1 MSAEAHVT
9 SIWKKQKLFISVFL
23 FVVAGWFLWDGKV
36 NWPRSNERWLAQDE
50 FQKSG
55 HDVEWPAYA
64 ASRGWTTEK
73 PHKLYKSADLT
84 MQLACSG
91 LCAVLG
97 VIALAYW
104 FAQKGRVLKSDAE
117 AVYAPA
123 GMRVPFGA
131 ITGLGKKKWDEKGL
145 ATVLYEIGGRK
156 GKFVLD
162 DYKFDR
168 DPTHQIL
175 AEIEDKL
182 LARTLVGRV
191 KGEGDV
197 VDAEFKVIDEERR
210 SSD

>member
-1 MSAEAHVT
+1 MSSEAHVT
-9 SIWKKQKLFISVFL
+9 PVWKKQKLFIAVFL
-23 FVVAGWFLWDGKV
+23 FAVAGWFLWDGKV
-36 NWPRSNERWLAQDE
+36 NWPRSNERWLAQDG

-55 HDVEWPAYA
+55 QEEKWPAYA

-73 PHKLYKSADLT
+73 PHKLYKSADIT

-104 FAQKGRVLKSDAE
+104 LAQKGRVLKSDAE

-123 GMRVPFGA
+123 GTRVPFGA
-131 ITGLGKKKWDEKGL
+131 ITGLGKKKWEEKGL
-145 ATVLYEIGGRK
+145 ATVLYEIDGRK

-175 AEIEDKL
+175 AEIEEHL
-182 LARTLVGRV
+182 ST
-191 KGEGDV
+191 
-197 VDAEFKVIDEERR
+197 R
-210 SSD
+210 SAG